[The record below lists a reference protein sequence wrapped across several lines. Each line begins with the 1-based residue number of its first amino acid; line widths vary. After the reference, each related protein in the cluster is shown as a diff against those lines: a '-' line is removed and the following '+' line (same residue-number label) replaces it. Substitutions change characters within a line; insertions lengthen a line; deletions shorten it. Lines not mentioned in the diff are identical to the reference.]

1 MLAWDDD
8 GVPDSAKAPEINF
21 KENCNAD
28 AVIAQLISAC
38 QQDQVEAVFDFY
50 ERLRR
55 IDAPLYEGV
64 YKMMVLCCLRTHHL
78 DMALEV
84 VDWMKAAGHRP
95 SAFLFLEMLEAYAA
109 AGDAGKVQCV
119 WSAVDE
125 ARLQPSDVGSILH
138 RAVMHLVTLRAPT
151 MAMQVLEDG
160 EGKGSVFAPD
170 EFASLLSTCEEV
182 MREAVDSPSAAEA
195 WRTLRHAIEIAQV
208 GQAQGPSPEPE
219 KDLSIED
226 LDLDLDI
233 DLDVVMDEHL

>member
-8 GVPDSAKAPEINF
+8 EVPDSHKQPEMDM
-21 KENCNAD
+21 KENFNAD

-38 QQDQVEAVFDFY
+38 QQDQFEAVFDHY
-50 ERLRR
+50 GRLRR
-55 IDAPLYEGV
+55 IEAPLYEGV
-64 YKMMVLCCLRTHHL
+64 YKMMVLCCLRTRHL

-125 ARLQPSDVGSILH
+125 TRLQRADVGSILH
-138 RAVMHLVTLRAPT
+138 RVVMHLLTLRAPT

-160 EGKGSVFAPD
+160 AEREIFFAPD
-170 EFASLLSTCEEV
+170 EFASF
-182 MREAVDSPSAAEA
+182 SAPVT
-195 WRTLRHAIEIAQV
+195 R
-208 GQAQGPSPEPE
+208 
-219 KDLSIED
+219 
-226 LDLDLDI
+226 
-233 DLDVVMDEHL
+233 